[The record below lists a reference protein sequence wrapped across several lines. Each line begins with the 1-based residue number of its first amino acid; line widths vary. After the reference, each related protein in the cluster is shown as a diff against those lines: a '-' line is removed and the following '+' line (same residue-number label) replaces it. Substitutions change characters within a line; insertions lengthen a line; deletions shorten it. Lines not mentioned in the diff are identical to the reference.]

1 MGSRWAIQ
9 SSASVVSGFTVR
21 AISTFHSPA
30 NLPGHHSEHVK
41 TGILPFESPDPFT
54 SKKNA

>member
-9 SSASVVSGFTVR
+9 PSATVVSGFTVR

-30 NLPGHHSEHVK
+30 NLPGQDSEHVK
-41 TGILPFESPDPFT
+41 TGILQYESPSPIHGFI
-54 SKKNA
+54 